1 MEEKK
6 HPIKEHI
13 LKHSKLW
20 SFVLLL
26 LAAWIISSGMESA
39 RADSLQESISKKVL
53 RFHVLA
59 NSDRDADQQIKLEV
73 RDEVLRWLE
82 TQLPA
87 AVYEYGETEHKH
99 SVKQME
105 VEEIE
110 KRIVELLPQ
119 IEQKSE
125 QILKRGGFAYGAR
138 AELKEVHF
146 PERTYGACTFPEG
159 NYKALRILLG
169 EAGGENWWC
178 VLFPKLCFLDC
189 VHAVFPEESQEQL
202 KGILTEEE
210 YESLFDPRKDTY
222 RIGFKYF

>member
-13 LKHSKLW
+13 VKHSKLW

-39 RADSLQESISKKVL
+39 RADSLQKSISKKVL

-59 NSDRDADQQIKLEV
+59 NSDRDADQQIKLAV

-82 TQLPA
+82 IQLA
-87 AVYEYGETEHKH
+87 EAGYEEKETASKH
-99 SVKQME
+99 FAKQMKLE
-105 VEEIE
+105 AMEKQIE
-110 KRIVELLPQ
+110 KLLPG
-119 IEQKSE
+119 IEQKAE
-125 QILKRGGFAYGAR
+125 QILKRAGFTYGAR
-138 AELKEVHF
+138 AELKEVYF
-146 PERTYGACTFPEG
+146 PKRTYGNYTFPEG

>member
-1 MEEKK
+1 MGDKK
-6 HPIKEHI
+6 HPMKDHI

-26 LAAWIISSGMESA
+26 LAAWIISSGMERA
-39 RADSLQESISKKVL
+39 RADALQKSISGKVL

-59 NSDRDADQQIKLEV
+59 NSDRDADQQIKLAV

-82 TQLPA
+82 IQLA
-87 AVYEYGETEHKH
+87 EAGYEDKETGSKY
-99 SVKQME
+99 SAKQME
-105 VEEIE
+105 LEGVEKQIE
-110 KRIVELLPQ
+110 KLLPK
-119 IEQKSE
+119 IEQTSE
-125 QILKRGGFAYGAR
+125 RILKRAGFTYGAR
-138 AELKEVHF
+138 AELKEVYF
-146 PERTYGACTFPEG
+146 PKRTYGNYTFPEG

-202 KGILTEEE
+202 RGILTEEE
-210 YESLFDPRKDTY
+210 YESLFDPQKDAY
-222 RIGFKYF
+222 RICFKYF